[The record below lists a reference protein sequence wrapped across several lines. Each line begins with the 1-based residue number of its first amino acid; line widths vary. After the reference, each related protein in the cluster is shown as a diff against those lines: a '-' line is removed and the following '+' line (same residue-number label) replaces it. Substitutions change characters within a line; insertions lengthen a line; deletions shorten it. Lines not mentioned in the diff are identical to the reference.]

1 MMKKIVGIIVAVL
14 VVIIGISGVRY
25 YNSTYRATEAY
36 AVVPQTIPAKTQTKD
51 DSGKTVAGDSS
62 YHYQLNFV
70 KINGQRQVMSFS
82 VSGSDPTPLQPGSYI
97 KAKISQKR
105 VVSGPNTVS
114 QADVPAKVLQKLK

>member
-1 MMKKIVGIIVAVL
+1 MKKIVGIIVAVL
-14 VVIIGISGVRY
+14 VVVIGIAGFRY
-25 YNSTYRATEAY
+25 YNSTYRAQEAY
-36 AVVPQTIPAKTQTKD
+36 AVVPKTVPTKTQTKD
-51 DSGKTVAGDSS
+51 DDGKTVAGDAS

-70 KINGQRQVMSFS
+70 KRNGQRQTMGFS

-114 QADVPAKVLQKLK
+114 QADVPAQVLQKLK